1 VGQHKPDIEIV
12 RGYFPGAIGR
22 VAELNGTYYHKHWGF
37 GLIFEA
43 MCATDLS
50 EFLTRYDENRDGF
63 WTAWLDGRIEG
74 HISIDGIH
82 SDTKGAHLRYF
93 IMSDI
98 LRGKGIGN
106 RLITTAMDFCRSSGH
121 KKVYLWTFE
130 GLWAARRLYEKAGFK
145 LAEQRLGT
153 QWGVEVNEQRF
164 ELILG

>member
-74 HISIDGIH
+74 HLTIDGIH
-82 SDTKGAHLRYF
+82 SENQGAHIRYF
-93 IMSDI
+93 IVSDA
-98 LRGKGIGN
+98 LQGKGIGN
-106 RLITTAMDFCRSSGH
+106 KLIKTATDFCRDKGH
-121 KKVYLWTFE
+121 KRVYLWTFE
-130 GLWAARRLYEKAGFK
+130 GLWAARHLYEKTGFR
-145 LAEQRLGT
+145 LVEQRRGS

-164 ELILG
+164 ELFF

>member
-74 HISIDGIH
+74 HLTIDGIH
-82 SDTKGAHLRYF
+82 SENQGAHIRYF
-93 IMSDI
+93 IVSDA
-98 LRGKGIGN
+98 LHGKGIGN
-106 RLITTAMDFCRSSGH
+106 KLIKTATDFCRDKGH
-121 KKVYLWTFE
+121 KRVYLWTFE
-130 GLWAARRLYEKAGFK
+130 GLWAARHLYEKTGFR
-145 LAEQRLGT
+145 LVEQRRGS

-164 ELILG
+164 ELFF

>member
-12 RGYFPGAIGR
+12 RGYFPGAIGP

-74 HISIDGIH
+74 HLTIDGIH
-82 SDTKGAHLRYF
+82 SENQGAHIRYF
-93 IMSDI
+93 IVSDA
-98 LRGKGIGN
+98 LHGKGIGN
-106 RLITTAMDFCRSSGH
+106 KLIKTATDFCRDKGH
-121 KKVYLWTFE
+121 KRVYLWTFE
-130 GLWAARRLYEKAGFK
+130 GLWAARHLYEKTGFR
-145 LAEQRLGT
+145 LVEQRRGS

-164 ELILG
+164 ELFF

>member
-1 VGQHKPDIEIV
+1 MGQHKPDIEIV

-50 EFLTRYDENRDGF
+50 EFLTRYDDNRDGF

-74 HISIDGIH
+74 HITIDGIH
-82 SDTKGAHLRYF
+82 SENQGAHIRYF
-93 IMSDI
+93 IVSDA
-98 LRGKGIGN
+98 LHGKGIGN
-106 RLITTAMDFCRSSGH
+106 KLIKTATDFCRDKGH
-121 KKVYLWTFE
+121 KRVYLWTFE
-130 GLWAARRLYEKAGFK
+130 GLWAARHLYEKTGFR
-145 LAEQRLGT
+145 LVEQRRGS

-164 ELILG
+164 ELFF

>member
-1 VGQHKPDIEIV
+1 VGQHKPNVEIV

-37 GLIFEA
+37 GFIFEA

-74 HISIDGIH
+74 HITIDGIH
-82 SDTKGAHLRYF
+82 SENQGAHIRYF
-93 IMSDI
+93 IVSDA
-98 LRGKGIGN
+98 LQGKGIGN
-106 RLITTAMDFCRSSGH
+106 KLIKTATDFCRDKSH
-121 KKVYLWTFE
+121 KRVYLWTFE
-130 GLWAARRLYEKAGFK
+130 GLWAARHLYEKTGFR
-145 LAEQRLGT
+145 LVEQRRGS

-164 ELILG
+164 ELFF

>member
-1 VGQHKPDIEIV
+1 VGHHKPNIEII

-50 EFLTRYDENRDGF
+50 EFLTRYDDNRDGF

-74 HISIDGIH
+74 HITIDGIH
-82 SDTKGAHLRYF
+82 SEDQGAHIRYF
-93 IMSDI
+93 IVSHA
-98 LRGKGIGN
+98 LQGKGIGN
-106 RLITTAMDFCRSSGH
+106 KLIKTATDFCRDKGH
-121 KKVYLWTFE
+121 KRVYLWTFE
-130 GLWAARRLYEKAGFK
+130 GLWAARHLYEKTGFR
-145 LAEQRLGT
+145 LVEQRRGS

-164 ELILG
+164 ELFF

>member
-1 VGQHKPDIEIV
+1 VGQHKPNVEIV

-74 HISIDGIH
+74 HITIDGIH
-82 SDTKGAHLRYF
+82 SENQGAHIRYF
-93 IMSDI
+93 IVSDA
-98 LRGKGIGN
+98 LQGKGIGN
-106 RLITTAMDFCRSSGH
+106 KLIKTATDFCRDKGH
-121 KKVYLWTFE
+121 KRVYLWTFE
-130 GLWAARRLYEKAGFK
+130 GLWAARHLYEKTGFR
-145 LAEQRLGT
+145 LVEQRRGS

-164 ELILG
+164 ELFF